1 MSRSPQGVYLNE
13 AHHNR
18 VTRLVENALDGHG
31 SLSGFIDFVEQ
42 ALLRAS
48 ESAPDEQGG
57 VASAA
62 SRSSVAASGGAQQES
77 EPSPEEKAYRKLR
90 YGAGSEL
97 GFRGESNTPL
107 DPPSERL
114 AYYERA
120 WGEVLEFLP
129 WEAEDPRSHV
139 FALLLHSRSPRLW
152 LHDHVSDDSGQ
163 AFPAISSALRSLKDA
178 ASGPPARSL
187 VREFSDFGT
196 ALWRGNRLDVL
207 LGEPKSKSTSFYLGS
222 RAHELTLQ
230 LFGRDLF
237 GRLERGLL
245 RILDNPEHWL
255 LREPQLRFLEHGTAL
270 LDYQQPSWDYVDAGD
285 FESDLDG
292 LADIESV
299 LATDGLT
306 ALQQVENDD
315 LSYKF
320 LFDGFSWNVRNEGQS
335 WWTGPRRL
343 AAFEDSLIL
352 AYLLG
357 LVDLRESFDVEAT
370 SIKARLLPA
379 FLERY
384 GLDRLG
390 PERQLAY
397 HVLKTPAIPVLPTY
411 VDNAVEYHLLKL
423 FQQYALEVLP
433 EGEREAERVHP
444 AVLATLSQPWVFPT
458 KTTLESYGNANATK
472 TATGDWLIT
481 KGKKVLLKMSDA
493 EAYWTARTLN
503 AITTAQ
509 PKQTSSFDHS
519 AAEHFF
525 LEEDEKHGE
534 GPKTVNAEA
543 WLRALEA
550 THPDI
555 QSITYK
561 LGPQLLE
568 RARKQIGKAGS
579 FPSPSSPVSAGVL
592 LNAELTDEAL
602 GSDGRFYEA
611 FRQNAFQDFSDFTL
625 TAEQTE
631 ALRSIVRLVHGHS
644 PAGFHRTCNKNGQH
658 AWAYTVADEEHSL
671 SNTFSGSVWTCA
683 WNYRG
688 SLENDDLR
696 RIFDWITGTRQDLS
710 DEKALIEKIRT
721 LGHEGENSH
730 GVYEAI
736 DPNIDPAPAI
746 EAARHYAAVYELAG
760 SLL

>member
-1 MSRSPQGVYLNE
+1 MSRAPQGVYLNE

-48 ESAPDEQGG
+48 ESVPEEQGG
-57 VASAA
+57 AASAA
-62 SRSSVAASGGAQQES
+62 SRSSAAATGDAQQEG

-90 YGAGSEL
+90 YGAWSGLS
-97 GFRGESNTPL
+97 FRGESNTPF

-152 LHDHVSDDSGQ
+152 LHDHVPDDSGRP
-163 AFPAISSALRSLKDA
+163 FPAISSALLNLKGA
-178 ASGPPARSL
+178 AFGPPTRKM
-187 VREFSDFGT
+187 VREFSEFGT
-196 ALWRGNRLDVL
+196 ILWRGNNLDVL

-245 RILDNPEHWL
+245 RILDNPDHWL

-270 LDYQQPSWDYVDAGD
+270 LDYQQPNWDNLDVGQLELYEEVLDAD
-285 FESDLDG
+285 EPP
-292 LADIESV
+292 
-299 LATDGLT
+299 TDGLT
-306 ALQQVENDD
+306 VRQQVENDD
-315 LSYKF
+315 AHYRY
-320 LFDGFSWNVRNEGQS
+320 LFEGFSWDVRNEDRA
-335 WWTGPRRL
+335 WWSGPRRL

-357 LVDLRESFDVEAT
+357 LVDLHENFDVEAT
-370 SIKARLLPA
+370 NVKTRLLPA

-384 GLDRLG
+384 GLDRIG

-397 HVLKTPAIPVLPTY
+397 HVLKTPAIPTLPTY

-423 FQQYALEVLP
+423 FQQYAFEVLP
-433 EGEREAERVHP
+433 EGEREAERTHP
-444 AVLATLSQPWVFPT
+444 AILATLSQPWVFPT

-509 PKQTSSFDHS
+509 PKQTSSVDHS

-525 LEEDEKHGE
+525 LEEDEEQGE
-534 GPKTVNAEA
+534 GPRTVNAEA

-550 THPDI
+550 THPDT

-568 RARKQIGKAGS
+568 RARKQISKAGS
-579 FPSPSSPVSAGVL
+579 FPSPTSPISAGVL

-602 GSDGRFYEA
+602 GSNGRFYEA

-625 TAEQTE
+625 TAEQAE
-631 ALRSIVRLVHGHS
+631 ALRSIVQLVHGHS
-644 PAGFHRTCNKNGQH
+644 PAGFHRTRNKNGQH
-658 AWAYTVADEEHSL
+658 VWAYTAAGEEHSL
-671 SNTFSGSVWTCA
+671 ANTFSASVWTCA
-683 WNYRG
+683 WSYRD
-688 SLENDDLR
+688 SLENEDLR
-696 RIFDWITGTRQDLS
+696 RIFDWLTGARQDLS
-710 DEKALIEKIRT
+710 DEKVILEKIKT
-721 LGHEGENSH
+721 LGHEGGIGH
-730 GVYEAI
+730 GVYKVV

-760 SLL
+760 NLL